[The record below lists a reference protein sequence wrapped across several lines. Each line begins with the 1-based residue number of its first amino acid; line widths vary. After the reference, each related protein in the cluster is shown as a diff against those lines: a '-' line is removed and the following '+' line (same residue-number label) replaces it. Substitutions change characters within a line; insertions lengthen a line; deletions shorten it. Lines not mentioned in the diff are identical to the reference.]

1 MTPRERKLAV
11 VLGAF
16 IALMVFG
23 LGGYVFVY
31 LPVAEK
37 NAAADALEQE
47 IAESEAKVARL
58 RKDLPRVASTLKRS
72 LPADPTVALQE
83 YDAVLSRL
91 LREAKVPL
99 TGYSLKP
106 KAVESRTVGRGEKK
120 PPYTRVALT
129 LELRKIDLGTLV
141 KVLERYYQLNLL
153 QQITKFHV
161 KRVEEGGARRGTTP
175 ASRADLSVTLVTE
188 GIILDGAEKRR
199 TLLPIPVAMGAA
211 GGGAGYEALA
221 LVPQPARAMTPVQ
234 YAAVLA
240 TNDREYNA
248 MLAQDVFH
256 GPLPAPPKEE
266 VVVEA
271 PKEDTSAFIRLTGVG
286 RNSDGTGSAIIED
299 VASHQQYAI
308 ELTRKAGQLVPEVV
322 KSYFLRG
329 AKKSY
334 SPAVLLD
341 ISEASSGTA
350 RKFRVIGLDG
360 DSLVLGELPKAGS
373 QSQGSPRGGQ
383 FGGFNRRPSRPSTP
397 PGAAAAGAVVAALP
411 QEKYFLWKYGEPL
424 SHVKELSPR
433 DAREAIRRATNDPA
447 DPEQAVTAVER

>member
-1 MTPRERKLAV
+1 MTPRERKLAA

-16 IALMVFG
+16 IAVMVFG
-23 LGGYVFVY
+23 LGGYAFVY
-31 LPVAEK
+31 LPVSEK
-37 NAAADALEQE
+37 SAAAATLEQE
-47 IAESEAKVARL
+47 IAEKEEKVAKL

-72 LPADPTVALQE
+72 LPADSTVALQE

-99 TGYSLKP
+99 AAYSLKP
-106 KAVESRTVGRGEKK
+106 KAVDSRAVGRGEKK

-129 LELRKIDLGTLV
+129 IELRKIDLGTLV
-141 KVLERYYQLNLL
+141 GVLERYYQLNLL
-153 QQITKFHV
+153 QQITKFQV
-161 KRVEEGGARRGTTP
+161 KRVEEGARRGTTP
-175 ASRADLSVTLVTE
+175 ASRADLNVTLVTE

-221 LVPQPARAMTPVQ
+221 LVPQPARAMTPVR
-234 YAAVLA
+234 YTPVLA

-256 GPLPAPPKEE
+256 GPLPEPKKEE
-266 VVVEA
+266 PVVEA
-271 PKEDTSAFIRLTGVG
+271 PKEDTSAYIRLTGVG
-286 RNSDGTGSAIIED
+286 RNADGTGSAIIED
-299 VASHQQYAI
+299 VASHQQYAV
-308 ELTRKAGQLVPEVV
+308 ELTRKAGHLVPEVV

-334 SPAVLLD
+334 SPTLLLD

-350 RKFRVIGLDG
+350 RTFRVIGLDG
-360 DSLVLGELPKAGS
+360 DALVLGEVPKAEP
-373 QSQGSPRGGQ
+373 QGRGNPRGGQ
-383 FGGFNRRPSRPSTP
+383 FGGFNRRPTRPGTP

-411 QEKYFLWKYGEPL
+411 QEKYLLWKYGEPL
-424 SHVKELSPR
+424 SQVKELSPR
-433 DAREAIRRATNDPA
+433 DARAAIRRATNDPA
-447 DPEQAVTAVER
+447 DPEQAVTAAER